1 MKRFISL
8 LLIFVTFSVF
18 VFAEDDDYFD
28 DDQYYDDVYAHCT
41 VVDYNIDVKKA
52 LQEHPEYE
60 NMIC

>member
-1 MKRFISL
+1 MEKKIR
-8 LLIFVTFSVF
+8 VN
-18 VFAEDDDYFD
+18 
-28 DDQYYDDVYAHCT
+28 T